1 VGQIG
6 PHGFFDALLRQ
17 PGDEATPPAAR
28 PTDTEASDRTRGFVR
43 RGTSPL
49 GALSASTW
57 STTVTATLTPE
68 LKNGTTGTAFVSEP
82 VRSTAGSVV
91 PALLIEDVSKRFIVG
106 RKRKPVTA
114 ISHVSMRLERGDI
127 HGILGA
133 NGSGK
138 STLIR
143 LISGLLTLDEG
154 RVQVF
159 GHDIE
164 RDEMAVKRLIN
175 RVSVD
180 AAFFKKLSP
189 MENLLF
195 AARLYGLDGRTARR
209 ESLEILARLG
219 ISAKRV
225 GRPIEQMSRGM
236 QQKVSIARALLTSPN
251 LLLLDEPTT
260 GLDPRSKL
268 DVQSF
273 IEELRVTH
281 DATIVLTTHDLA
293 EAERL
298 CGRITILNDGRIV
311 AEDTPEGLMALTAD
325 RLGRPATLE
334 DVFMTYT
341 GRSLDDDIDDED
353 GEPDDD

>member
-1 VGQIG
+1 
-6 PHGFFDALLRQ
+6 
-17 PGDEATPPAAR
+17 
-28 PTDTEASDRTRGFVR
+28 
-43 RGTSPL
+43 
-49 GALSASTW
+49 
-57 STTVTATLTPE
+57 VTATLSPE
-68 LKNGTTGTAFVSEP
+68 LKNG
-82 VRSTAGSVV
+82 STALPIDPRPAG
-91 PALLIEDVSKRFIVG
+91 PAALLVDGVSKRFVVG
-106 RKRKPVTA
+106 RNKKPVAA
-114 ISHVSMRLERGDI
+114 ISDVSMRLERGDVQ
-127 HGILGA
+127 GILGS

-143 LISGLLTLDEG
+143 LICGLLTLDEG
-154 RVQVF
+154 RVEVF

-195 AARLYGLDGRTARR
+195 AARLYGLDGKTAKRDAIA
-209 ESLEILARLG
+209 ILGRLG
-219 ISAKRV
+219 ISEKRV
-225 GRPIEQMSRGM
+225 GRPVEQMSRGM
-236 QQKVSIARALLTSPN
+236 QQKVAIARALLTSPT

-268 DVQSF
+268 DVQTF
-273 IEELRVTH
+273 IEELKETH

-298 CGRITILNDGRIV
+298 CGRITILNDGKVV
-311 AEDTPEGLMALTAD
+311 AEDTPAGLRAMTAN

-341 GRSLDDDIDDED
+341 GRSLDDDVEEDESEDD
-353 GEPDDD
+353 

>member
-1 VGQIG
+1 VTSTVVN
-6 PHGFFDALLRQ
+6 Q
-17 PGDEATPPAAR
+17 P
-28 PTDTEASDRTRGFVR
+28 
-43 RGTSPL
+43 
-49 GALSASTW
+49 
-57 STTVTATLTPE
+57 
-68 LKNGTTGTAFVSEP
+68 KNGTWIDRPVSTTAVPAS
-82 VRSTAGSVV
+82 SAA
-91 PALLIEDVSKRFIVG
+91 PALLMERVSKRFVVG
-106 RKRKPVTA
+106 RSRTPVEA
-114 ISHVSMRLERGDI
+114 ISNVSLRLERGDV

-154 RVQVF
+154 RVEIF
-159 GHDIE
+159 GLDLE
-164 RDEMAVKRLIN
+164 RQEMAVKRLIN

-195 AARLYGLDGRTARR
+195 AARLYGLDGGSARR
-209 ESLEILARLG
+209 DAIAILGRLG
-219 ISAKRV
+219 IGEKRV
-225 GRPIEQMSRGM
+225 GRPVEQMSRGM
-236 QQKVSIARALLTSPN
+236 QQKVAIARALLTSPT

-268 DVQSF
+268 DVQTF
-273 IEELRVTH
+273 IEEINQTH

-298 CGRITILNDGRIV
+298 CARITVLNDGRVV
-311 AEDTPEGLMALTAD
+311 AEDTPEGLKAQTSK
-325 RLGRPATLE
+325 RLGREATLE

-341 GRSLDDDIDDED
+341 GRSLDDDVDED
-353 GEPDDD
+353 ETQPDDD

>member
-1 VGQIG
+1 
-6 PHGFFDALLRQ
+6 
-17 PGDEATPPAAR
+17 
-28 PTDTEASDRTRGFVR
+28 
-43 RGTSPL
+43 
-49 GALSASTW
+49 
-57 STTVTATLTPE
+57 VTATLIHQP
-68 LKNGTTGTAFVSEP
+68 NI
-82 VRSTAGSVV
+82 VRPIDETRSASDVAAV
-91 PALLIEDVSKRFIVG
+91 PALLIEGVTKRFKLG

-114 ISHVSMRLERGDI
+114 IENVSLRLERGDI

-143 LISGLLTLDEG
+143 LVSGLLTLDEG
-154 RVQVF
+154 RVEVF

-189 MENLLF
+189 IENLLF
-195 AARLYGLDGRTARR
+195 AARLYGLDASSARQEATA
-209 ESLEILARLG
+209 ILGRLG
-219 ISAKRV
+219 IAQKRV
-225 GRPIEQMSRGM
+225 DRPVEQMSRGM
-236 QQKVSIARALLTSPN
+236 QQKVAIARALLTSPS

-273 IEELRVTH
+273 IEELQATH
-281 DATIVLTTHDLA
+281 DATIVLTTHDLD

-298 CGRITILNDGRIV
+298 CGRITILDGGRTV
-311 AEDTPEGLMALTAD
+311 AEDTPAGLVAAEAARTSK
-325 RLGRPATLE
+325 GATLH

-341 GRSLDDDIDDED
+341 GRSLDED
-353 GEPDDD
+353 VEEEADDDTD

>member
-1 VGQIG
+1 M
-6 PHGFFDALLRQ
+6 
-17 PGDEATPPAAR
+17 
-28 PTDTEASDRTRGFVR
+28 
-43 RGTSPL
+43 
-49 GALSASTW
+49 
-57 STTVTATLTPE
+57 TATLTE
-68 LKNGTTGTAFVSEP
+68 QLKTTTTSIPVASAAGVTA
-82 VRSTAGSVV
+82 A
-91 PALLIEDVSKRFIVG
+91 PALLIESVSKSFVVG
-106 RKRKPVTA
+106 RARKPVDA
-114 ISHVSMRLERGDI
+114 ITDVSMRLERGDV

-143 LISGLLTLDEG
+143 LISGLLTLDSG
-154 RVQVF
+154 RVEVF

-164 RDEMAVKRLIN
+164 RDEMEVKRLIN

-195 AARLYGLDGRTARR
+195 AARLYGLDGKVARR
-209 ESLEILARLG
+209 DTVAILERLG
-219 ISAKRV
+219 VSEKRL
-225 GRPIEQMSRGM
+225 GRPVEQMSRGM
-236 QQKVSIARALLTSPN
+236 QQKVAIARALLTSPT

-268 DVQSF
+268 DVQAF
-273 IEELRVTH
+273 IEEVNATH

-298 CGRITILNDGRIV
+298 CGRITVLNEGRVV
-311 AEDTPEGLMALTAD
+311 AEDTPDGLKATTAE

-341 GRSLDDDIDDED
+341 GRSLDDDIDED
-353 GEPDDD
+353 DAEPDGD